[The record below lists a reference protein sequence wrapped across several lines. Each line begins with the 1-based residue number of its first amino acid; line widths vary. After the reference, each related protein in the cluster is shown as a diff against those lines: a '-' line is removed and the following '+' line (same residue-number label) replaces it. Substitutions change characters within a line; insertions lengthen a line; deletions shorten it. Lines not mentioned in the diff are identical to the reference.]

1 MYSTPSTSS
10 IDVLIMCALQ
20 DEYDQ
25 LIEVNNGISNNWQEF
40 NVSDRNASKA
50 EFVTDSG
57 ITITIVATWVASMG
71 RESVQAIVGHL
82 ISKLNPKCLAMSG
95 ICAGRRGKTQLGDV
109 IFADRLWSYD
119 AGKRVVENGIE
130 VFQGDM
136 LQYKPS
142 ETIVQNM
149 QRISTLYKNQDMA
162 WLNLKPQYSLEVQES
177 WVLKQLIGSKN
188 PTEQDD
194 FDEKCPDWSNVIL
207 RLRKRGYIEK
217 PIKLTEAGIEFIQEL
232 LLLNPKGLP
241 AEPEFSVHVAPI
253 ATGATVTE
261 DDQIYNK
268 LSSYMRKVLGLDME
282 GSGLAASADSY
293 DIPFIFAKGVS
304 DFADPY
310 KDDRYR
316 TFAARASA
324 ELLILLLRNS
334 DYLFTSKEDKLTETE
349 SVNMDRDDVVRLLAE
364 LYPDFDETQV
374 LWERAGGKLSDLES
388 KSRPYT
394 RWHNIWKKVKQGS
407 EVTPKALLQIVQKDN
422 PQHSAIKSLLNAYQA

>member
-1 MYSTPSTSS
+1 MYSISSS
-10 IDVLIMCALQ
+10 IDVLIMCALK

-25 LIEVNNGISNNWQEF
+25 LIEVNNGISKNWQEF
-40 NVSDRNASKA
+40 NVSNRNASKS

-71 RESVQAIVGHL
+71 RESVQAVVGHL

-109 IFADRLWSYD
+109 IFADRLWSHD
-119 AGKRVVENGIE
+119 AGKQVTENGTK

-142 ETIVQNM
+142 ETVVQNM
-149 QRISTLYKNQDMA
+149 QRTSTLYKNQDMS
-162 WLNLKPQYSLEVQES
+162 WMKLKPKYSLEAQEN
-177 WVLKQLIGSKN
+177 WVLKQLIGGKN

-194 FDEKCPDWSNVIL
+194 FDEECPDWSNVIL

-217 PIKLTEAGIEFIQEL
+217 PVKLTEAGIEHIQEL

-241 AEPEFSVHVAPI
+241 VEPEFSVHVAPI

-261 DDQIYNK
+261 DDQIYNE

-316 TFAARASA
+316 TFSARASA

-334 DYLFTSKEDKLTETE
+334 ESLFTSKEDKLTETE
-349 SVNMDRDDVVRLLAE
+349 SGNMESDDIVRLLAE

-374 LWERAGGKLSDLES
+374 LWERAGGKLSDLENR
-388 KSRPYT
+388 SRPYN
-394 RWHNIWKKVKQGS
+394 RWHVIWKKVNQGS
-407 EVTPKALLQIVQKDN
+407 QVTPQALLQIIQNDN
-422 PQHSAIKSLLNAYQA
+422 PQHLAIKSLLDAYQS

>member
-1 MYSTPSTSS
+1 MYSTSSS
-10 IDVLIMCALQ
+10 IDVLIMCALK
-20 DEYDQ
+20 DEYNQ
-25 LIEVNNGISNNWQEF
+25 LIEVRNGISKNWQEF
-40 NVSDRNASKA
+40 SVSDRNASKA

-57 ITITIVATWVASMG
+57 ITITVVATWVASMG
-71 RESVQAIVGHL
+71 RESIQAVVGQL
-82 ISKLNPKCLAMSG
+82 IGELHPKCLAMSG

-119 AGKRVVENGIE
+119 VGKRVVENGIE
-130 VFQGDM
+130 VFQGDT

-149 QRISTLYKNQDMA
+149 QRISTLYKNQNIEWME
-162 WLNLKPQYSLEVQES
+162 LKPHYSLEAQEN
-177 WVLKQLIGSKN
+177 WVLTQLIDNKK

-217 PIKLTEAGIEFIQEL
+217 PVKLTEAGIEHIQEL

-241 AEPEFSVHVAPI
+241 AELEFSVHVAPI

-261 DDQIYNK
+261 DEQIFNN

-293 DIPFIFAKGVS
+293 NIPFIFAKGVS

-334 DYLFTSKEDKLTETE
+334 ESLFTSKESKLPQIE
-349 SVNMDRDDVVRLLAE
+349 SNNMNDGDVVLLLAE
-364 LYPDFDETQV
+364 LYPNFDETQL
-374 LWERAGGKLSDLES
+374 LWERAGGKLSDLEN

-394 RWHNIWKKVKQGS
+394 RWHTIWKKVNQGS

-422 PQHSAIKSLLNAYQA
+422 PENLAIRSLLNAYYS

>member
-1 MYSTPSTSS
+1 MYSTPSNTD
-10 IDVLIMCALQ
+10 ILIMCALK

-25 LIEVNNGISNNWQEF
+25 LIEVNSGISKNWQEF

-57 ITITIVATWVASMG
+57 TTITIVATWVASMG
-71 RESVQAIVGHL
+71 RESVQAVVGRL
-82 ISKLNPKCLAMSG
+82 ISELNPKCLAMSG

-119 AGKRVVENGIE
+119 VGKRVVENGIE
-130 VFQGDM
+130 VFQGDT

-149 QRISTLYKNQDMA
+149 QRTSTLYKNQSMA
-162 WLNLKPQYSLEVQES
+162 WMELKPQYSLEAQEN
-177 WVLKQLIGSKN
+177 WVLSQLIDNKKPVEHDN
-188 PTEQDD
+188 
-194 FDEKCPDWSNVIL
+194 FDEKCPDWSDVIL

-217 PIKLTEAGIEFIQEL
+217 PVKLTEAGIEYIQDL
-232 LLLNPKGLP
+232 LLLNPRGLP

-261 DDQIYNK
+261 DEQIYNK

-293 DIPFIFAKGVS
+293 DMPFIFAKGVS

-334 DYLFTSKEDKLTETE
+334 ESLFTRKEDKLPEIE
-349 SVNMDRDDVVRLLAE
+349 SDNMDSDDIVRLLAE

-374 LWERAGGKLSDLES
+374 LWERAGGKLSDLEN

-394 RWHNIWKKVKQGS
+394 RWHTIWKKVNQGS
-407 EVTPKALLQIVQKDN
+407 EVTPKALLQIIQKDN
-422 PQHSAIKSLLNAYQA
+422 PQCIAIKSLLKAYHS

>member
-1 MYSTPSTSS
+1 MYSTPSSTD
-10 IDVLIMCALQ
+10 ILIMCALK

-25 LIEVNNGISNNWQEF
+25 LIEVNNEISKNWQEF

-57 ITITIVATWVASMG
+57 TTITIVATWVASMG
-71 RESVQAIVGHL
+71 RESVQAVVGHL
-82 ISKLNPKCLAMSG
+82 ISELNPKCLAMSG

-136 LQYKPS
+136 LQYKLS

-149 QRISTLYKNQDMA
+149 QRTSTLYKNQGMA
-162 WLNLKPQYSLEVQES
+162 WMELKPQYSLETQES
-177 WVLKQLIGSKN
+177 WVLSQLIDNKK

-194 FDEKCPDWSNVIL
+194 FDEKCPDWSDVIL

-217 PIKLTEAGIEFIQEL
+217 PVKLTEAGIEHIQDL

-241 AEPEFSVHVAPI
+241 AEPDFSVHVAPI

-261 DDQIYNK
+261 DEQIFNN

-334 DYLFTSKEDKLTETE
+334 ESLFNRKEDKLPEIE
-349 SVNMDRDDVVRLLAE
+349 SDNMDSDDIVRLLAE

-374 LWERAGGKLSDLES
+374 LWERAGGKLSDLEN

-394 RWHNIWKKVKQGS
+394 RWHTIWKKVNQGS
-407 EVTPKALLQIVQKDN
+407 EVTPKALLQIIQKDN
-422 PQHSAIKSLLNAYQA
+422 PQHIAIKSLLNAYHS

>member
-1 MYSTPSTSS
+1 
-10 IDVLIMCALQ
+10 
-20 DEYDQ
+20 
-25 LIEVNNGISNNWQEF
+25 
-40 NVSDRNASKA
+40 K
-50 EFVTDSG
+50 SG
-57 ITITIVATWVASMG
+57 
-71 RESVQAIVGHL
+71 RF
-82 ISKLNPKCLAMSG
+82 K
-95 ICAGRRGKTQLGDV
+95 
-109 IFADRLWSYD
+109 
-119 AGKRVVENGIE
+119 
-130 VFQGDM
+130 VFQGDT

-149 QRISTLYKNQDMA
+149 QRTSTLYKNQSMA
-162 WLNLKPQYSLEVQES
+162 WMELKPQYSLEAQEN
-177 WVLKQLIGSKN
+177 WVLSQLIDNKK
-188 PTEQDD
+188 PVEQDN
-194 FDEKCPDWSNVIL
+194 FDEKCPDWSDVIL

-217 PIKLTEAGIEFIQEL
+217 PVKLTEAGIEYIQDL
-232 LLLNPKGLP
+232 LLLNPRGLP

-261 DDQIYNK
+261 DEQIYNK

-293 DIPFIFAKGVS
+293 DMPFIFAKGVS

-334 DYLFTSKEDKLTETE
+334 ESLFTRKEDKLPEIE
-349 SVNMDRDDVVRLLAE
+349 SDNMDSDDIVRLLAE

-374 LWERAGGKLSDLES
+374 LWERAGGKLSDLEN

-394 RWHNIWKKVKQGS
+394 RWHTIWKKVNQGS
-407 EVTPKALLQIVQKDN
+407 EVTPKALLQIIQKDN
-422 PQHSAIKSLLNAYQA
+422 PQCIAIKSLLKAYHS

>member
-71 RESVQAIVGHL
+71 RESIQAIVGHL

-162 WLNLKPQYSLEVQES
+162 WMNLKPQYSLEVQES

-268 LSSYMRKVLGLDME
+268 LSSYMRKVLGLDM
-282 GSGLAASADSY
+282 
-293 DIPFIFAKGVS
+293 
-304 DFADPY
+304 
-310 KDDRYR
+310 
-316 TFAARASA
+316 
-324 ELLILLLRNS
+324 
-334 DYLFTSKEDKLTETE
+334 
-349 SVNMDRDDVVRLLAE
+349 
-364 LYPDFDETQV
+364 
-374 LWERAGGKLSDLES
+374 
-388 KSRPYT
+388 
-394 RWHNIWKKVKQGS
+394 
-407 EVTPKALLQIVQKDN
+407 
-422 PQHSAIKSLLNAYQA
+422 

>member
-1 MYSTPSTSS
+1 MYSTPSSTD
-10 IDVLIMCALQ
+10 ILIMCALK

-25 LIEVNNGISNNWQEF
+25 LIEVNNGISKNWQEF

-57 ITITIVATWVASMG
+57 TTITIVATWVASMG
-71 RESVQAIVGHL
+71 RESVQAVVGHL
-82 ISKLNPKCLAMSG
+82 ISELNPKCLAMSG

-136 LQYKPS
+136 LQYKLS

-149 QRISTLYKNQDMA
+149 QRTSTLYKNQGMA
-162 WLNLKPQYSLEVQES
+162 WMELKPQYSLETQEG
-177 WVLKQLIGSKN
+177 WVLSQLIDNKK

-194 FDEKCPDWSNVIL
+194 FDEKCPDWSDVIL

-217 PIKLTEAGIEFIQEL
+217 PVKLTKAGIEHIQDL

-241 AEPEFSVHVAPI
+241 AEPDFSVHVAPI

-261 DDQIYNK
+261 DEQIFNN

-334 DYLFTSKEDKLTETE
+334 ESLFTRKEDKLPEIE
-349 SVNMDRDDVVRLLAE
+349 SDNMDSDDIVRLLAE

-374 LWERAGGKLSDLES
+374 LWERAGGKLSDLEN

-394 RWHNIWKKVKQGS
+394 RWHTIWKKVNQGS
-407 EVTPKALLQIVQKDN
+407 EVTPKALLQIIQKDN
-422 PQHSAIKSLLNAYQA
+422 PQHSAIEALLNAYHS